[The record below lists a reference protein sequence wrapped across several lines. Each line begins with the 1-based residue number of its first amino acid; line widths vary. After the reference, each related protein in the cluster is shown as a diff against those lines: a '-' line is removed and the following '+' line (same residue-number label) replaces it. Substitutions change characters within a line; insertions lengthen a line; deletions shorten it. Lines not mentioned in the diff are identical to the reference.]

1 MWVVPI
7 STLLD
12 SDTMTEFMPHE
23 EMKRKGL
30 LVEWKPSLKGRVL
43 FCSHTWLRS
52 NSPDNEAG
60 QKFCLL
66 KTLLSRV
73 RAGKFSCGPD
83 WQSELVYKAG
93 YGAVGIF
100 YLKRGFRWD
109 PSLFI
114 MDSFET
120 HSDLIYN
127 SQQYIEPKTDD

>member
-83 WQSELVYKAG
+83 WQSELVYGKDAKKFSMKS
-93 YGAVGIF
+93 AD
-100 YLKRGFRWD
+100 LKRDLSEGYVF
-109 PSLFI
+109 
-114 MDSFET
+114 FE
-120 HSDLIYN
+120 
-127 SQQYIEPKTDD
+127 